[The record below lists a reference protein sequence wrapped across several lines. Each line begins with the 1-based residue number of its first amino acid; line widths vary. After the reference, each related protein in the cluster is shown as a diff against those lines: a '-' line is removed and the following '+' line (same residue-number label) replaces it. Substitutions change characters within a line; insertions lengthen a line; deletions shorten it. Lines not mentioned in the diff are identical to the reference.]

1 MLHIHTSNRLE
12 HLSLALAEVIK
23 DPLSNPFAQETVV
36 VQSQGMERWISME
49 LARHLGVWANGSF
62 PFPNLMLWR
71 LFTRF
76 SETSKFEPE
85 VMLWSLMEIL
95 PKYLSQPEFAEVK
108 SYLDADTH
116 NIKQFQLAWRIA
128 DIFDQYLIYR
138 PRWIADW
145 EDCAQPVKLRKNPQA
160 VWQAIL
166 WRELVAR
173 HGNKHRA
180 NLKGHFF
187 ESLKHS
193 ENVYRLPQ
201 RFSVFGIPALPPFHL
216 EVFEKVAHLIDVHI
230 FLLNP
235 CQEYW
240 GDIVSDR
247 DIAHKS
253 IEEQEHLQKGQTLL
267 ASMGKMGR
275 DFIEMLIDY
284 PHELHENFEEPSN
297 KTLLRCIQSDILH
310 LRENTKYPIDNSI
323 QIHVCH
329 SPMRQVEVLHDQL
342 LALFEEDRSLL
353 PKDVVVMMPDIETY
367 APFIEAVFNT
377 IPDQAQKIP
386 FSIADRSLRAE
397 SSLVD
402 AFFAIL
408 ELGQSRFSV
417 TQVLTVLETET
428 VQQRFDFVALDL
440 ELIRHWIKQT
450 EIRWGIDKQHKTNMQ
465 LPAFD
470 ENTWR
475 AGLKRLLLGYALP
488 SDSMFEGILPF
499 NDIEGDDA
507 LILGKLVAVID
518 QLFELVQTLKQ
529 ERSIDEWVKFLM
541 QMLEQFLHI
550 TGDNEDQAQYI
561 RNIFSK
567 LLANSKLAQFEQ
579 AINFDVIQSYLQY
592 YLTNEA
598 QPIYFMTGG
607 VSFCTLSHNQRI
619 PFKVVCLLGMDDQA
633 YPRPNSRLGFD
644 LIAKYPSKGDR
655 SRRQNDRYLFLE
667 ALLSARD
674 YFYISYIGKSI
685 HDDAMMPPSVLVS
698 ELLESI
704 ENGEKLVTEHP
715 LQAFSPRYFN
725 KSDSKLFSFSTSY
738 CDASKALMQQ
748 AQSYEKFITH
758 DLPEPETAACKS
770 ITLERFTRF
779 FRHPTEFLLKQRLG
793 ISLKN
798 HKNILN
804 ETEPFEMQGLDH
816 YQLSNILV
824 EKSLAGIDLEEY
836 KIIAKASG
844 QLPHGKI
851 GEHVY
856 NQVTEQIKPFVK
868 SVQDALN
875 QDKIEAVKLNLK
887 LSHLELTGY
896 LGKLWRYNLIHYR
909 YGELKAK
916 DHIQIW
922 IHHLILNAIN
932 HKNLPRNS
940 ILIGKNGR
948 WDYEKIHTKT
958 ALKILNELSQSYW
971 QGLSEVL
978 HFFPESSFKY
988 AYYIKKEEKNAEK
1001 ALEEAKKQWL
1011 GSDFK
1016 RGEAKDEYHNLCFGK
1031 GEMPLDNKEFENF
1044 AMQFFQPLLEHATFQ
1059 QN

>member
-23 DPLSNPFAQETVV
+23 HPLSNPFAQETVV
-36 VQSQGMERWISME
+36 VQSRGMERWISME

-76 SETSKFEPE
+76 SETSKFEPT
-85 VMLWSLMEIL
+85 VMLWSLMDIL

-108 SYLDADTH
+108 AYLDADTH
-116 NIKQFQLAWRIA
+116 HIKQFQLAWRIA
-128 DIFDQYLIYR
+128 DIFDQYLVYR
-138 PRWIADW
+138 PEWIAAW
-145 EDCAQPVKLRKNPQA
+145 EDYAQPVKLIKNSQA

-180 NLKGHFF
+180 KLREHFF

-193 ENVYRLPQ
+193 ENIYRLPQ

-275 DFIEMLIDY
+275 DFIDMLIDY
-284 PHELHENFEEPSN
+284 PHELYEYFEEPSK

-310 LRENTKYPIDNSI
+310 LRDTTKYPLDNSI

-342 LALFEEDRSLL
+342 LALFEEDPSLL

-377 IPDQAQKIP
+377 IPDESQKIP

-397 SSLVD
+397 STLVD

-428 VQQRFDFVALDL
+428 VQQRFDFVASDL

-450 EIRWGIDKQHKTNMQ
+450 EIRWGIDKQHKTNMN

-488 SDSMFEGILPF
+488 SESMFEGILPF

-507 LILGKLVAVID
+507 LILGKLVAIIEK
-518 QLFELVQTLKQ
+518 LFDLVQALKQ
-529 ERSIDEWVKFLM
+529 ERSINEWVKFLM
-541 QMLEQFLHI
+541 QMLEDFLHT
-550 TGDNEDQAQYI
+550 TGDNETQAQYI
-561 RNIFSK
+561 RDIFNK
-567 LLANSKLAQFEQ
+567 LLENSKLAQFEQ
-579 AINFDVIQSYLQY
+579 AINFDVIRSYLQY
-592 YLTNEA
+592 YLTSEP

-633 YPRPNSRLGFD
+633 YPRPNPRLGFD
-644 LIAKYPSKGDR
+644 LIAKHPRKGDR

-674 YFYISYIGKSI
+674 YFYISYVGKSI

-725 KSDSKLFSFSTSY
+725 KSDNKLFSFSTSY
-738 CDASKALMQQ
+738 CDASKALMKQ
-748 AQSYEKFITH
+748 ARSYEKFITH
-758 DLPEPETAACKS
+758 SLPEPEIAASKS
-770 ITLERFTRF
+770 INLERFTRF
-779 FRHPTEFLLKQRLG
+779 FRHPTEFLLRQRLG
-793 ISLKN
+793 IGLKN

-824 EKSLAGIDLEEY
+824 AKSLAGIDLQEY

-868 SVQDALN
+868 SVQEALN
-875 QDKIEAVKLNLK
+875 QDKRDAIKLNLK

-896 LGKLWRYNLIHYR
+896 LGRLWRYNLIHYR

-932 HKNLPRNS
+932 NKNLPRYS

-948 WDYEKIHTKT
+948 WDYEKIHTKK
-958 ALKILNELSQSYW
+958 ALKMLNDLSQSYW
-971 QGLSEVL
+971 QGLIEPL
-978 HFFPESSFKY
+978 HFFPETSFKF
-988 AYYIKKEEKNAEK
+988 AEYIKKETNEEK

-1016 RGEAKDEYHNLCFGK
+1016 RGEAKDEYHHLCFGK
-1031 GEMPLDNKEFENF
+1031 GDMPLDDKQFEKF
-1044 AMQFFQPLLEHATFQ
+1044 AMQFFEPLLEYATFQ
-1059 QN
+1059 QY

>member
-12 HLSLALAEVIK
+12 NLSLALAEVLK
-23 DPLSNPFAQETVV
+23 VPVSNPFAEETIV
-36 VQSQGMERWISME
+36 VQSRGMQRWISME
-49 LARHLGVWANGSF
+49 LAQHLGVWANGLF
-62 PFPNLMLWR
+62 PFPNMMLWR

-76 SETSKFEPE
+76 SDTSPFDPS

-95 PKYLSQPEFAEVK
+95 PKYLSHPEFEELET
-108 SYLDADTH
+108 YLEADTH

-128 DIFDQYLIYR
+128 DIFDQYLVYR
-138 PRWIADW
+138 PRWIAAW
-145 EDCAQPVKLRKNPQA
+145 ENYAQPVELLKNSQA

-180 NLKGHFF
+180 HLRDHFF
-187 ESLKHS
+187 DGL
-193 ENVYRLPQ
+193 NYPNNIARLPE
-201 RFSVFGIPALPPFHL
+201 RFCVFGIPALPPFHL
-216 EVFEKVAHLIDVHI
+216 EVFAKVGQFIDVHL
-230 FLLNP
+230 FLINP

-240 GDIVSDR
+240 GDIISDI
-247 DIAHKS
+247 DIAHKPKHK
-253 IEEQEHLQKGQTLL
+253 QQHFQKGQTLL

-275 DFIEMLIDY
+275 DFMDMLIEDY
-284 PHELHENFEEPSN
+284 PQHEAHEYFEDPTEKS
-297 KTLLRCIQSDILH
+297 LLRCIQSDILH
-310 LRENTKYPIDNSI
+310 LRDNRKYSLDNSI

-342 LALFEEDRSLL
+342 LALFEEDPSLL

-377 IPDQAQKIP
+377 IPDQSQKIP

-397 SSLVD
+397 STLVD

-417 TQVLTVLETET
+417 TQVLTVLETEA
-428 VQQRFDFVALDL
+428 VQQRFEFVAADL

-450 EIRWGIDKQHKTNMQ
+450 EIRWGIDKQHKTAMN
-465 LPAFD
+465 LPEFE

-488 SDSMFEGILPF
+488 SESMFADILPF
-499 NDIEGDDA
+499 NDIEGEDT

-518 QLFELVQTLKQ
+518 KLFDLVQALKEQ
-529 ERSIDEWVKFLM
+529 RSIHQWVQFLM
-541 QMLEQFLHI
+541 QMLEDFLHT
-550 TGDNEDQAQYI
+550 TGENEGQAQYI
-561 RNIFSK
+561 RDILSK
-567 LLANSKLAQFEQ
+567 LVENANHAQFEQ
-579 AINFDVIQSYLQY
+579 AINFDVIRSYLQY
-592 YLTNEA
+592 YLTTEP

-633 YPRPNSRLGFD
+633 YPRPNERLGFD
-644 LIAKYPSKGDR
+644 LIAKHPRKGDR

-674 YFYISYIGKSI
+674 CFYISYVGRSI

-704 ENGEKLVTEHP
+704 EDGEKLITYHP

-725 KSDSKLFSFSTSY
+725 KSDSKLFSFSAPY
-738 CDASKALMQQ
+738 CEASKALMKQ
-748 AQSYEKFITH
+748 ARSYEKFITH
-758 DLPEPETAACKS
+758 ELPEPQIAVCKT
-770 ITLERFTRF
+770 IHIERFTSF

-793 ISLKN
+793 IGLKHN
-798 HKNILN
+798 TNILN
-804 ETEPFEMQGLDH
+804 ETEPFEIQGLDY
-816 YQLSNILV
+816 YQLSNTLV

-836 KIIAKASG
+836 KVIAKACG

-851 GEHVY
+851 GENIY
-856 NQVTEQIKPFVK
+856 NQLTEQIKPFVK
-868 SVQDALN
+868 SVQAALN
-875 QDKIEAVKLNLK
+875 QEKREAIKLKLQ

-922 IHHLILNAIN
+922 IHHLILNALN
-932 HKNLPRNS
+932 NNKLPKNS
-940 ILIGKNGR
+940 ILIGKDGR
-948 WDYEKIHTKT
+948 WDYEAINKNK
-958 ALKILNELSQSYW
+958 ALEILNGLSQTYW
-971 QGLSEVL
+971 QGLSQVL
-978 HFFPESSFKY
+978 HFFPESSFKFADY
-988 AYYIKKEEKNAEK
+988 FKKERNDRAYD
-1001 ALEEAKKQWL
+1001 EAKKQWL
-1011 GSDFK
+1011 GNDFK
-1016 RGEAKDEYHNLCFGK
+1016 RGESQDEYHQLCFRK
-1031 GEMPLDNKEFENF
+1031 DDTPIDDEQFQKL
-1044 AMQFFQPLLEHATFQ
+1044 AMQFFEPLLQHATFQ
-1059 QN
+1059 QY